1 MIDINKAFTIV
12 FNGTQSILEKAGF
25 SAALPDGYKKGDLPL
40 NTEDNITYMQFS
52 NGETLLSMQLDEIKK
67 TFSLFT
73 ADAPQDAVDDPEF
86 QSLST
91 WGFDIKEA
99 DDRDANSVANDF
111 CDIIRTKY
119 APDAV
124 SASDTRVKM
133 PQTISKKSAKNGDG
147 VYDAKMLATRFAT
160 VFPEYKDAV
169 KENISKYGDL
179 LPETFFS
186 TYAAPRVIS
195 VIKSKDAQLL
205 KKLFTMFN
213 EVHEDGCTE
222 VQEIITVTI
231 LGEIH
236 NDETMM
242 NTIDSYMSDLLR
254 RDVVAVNKLLSGSS
268 GKKWIEK
275 LKNPPAYKPPKVQ
288 NYAPPT
294 DLRS

>member
-133 PQTISKKSAKNGDG
+133 PQTISKNPPK
-147 VYDAKMLATRFAT
+147 T
-160 VFPEYKDAV
+160 VTACMMQKCSQPASQPFSR
-169 KENISKYGDL
+169 NIK
-179 LPETFFS
+179 T
-186 TYAAPRVIS
+186 
-195 VIKSKDAQLL
+195 LL
-205 KKLFTMFN
+205 KKTF
-213 EVHEDGCTE
+213 
-222 VQEIITVTI
+222 Q
-231 LGEIH
+231 
-236 NDETMM
+236 
-242 NTIDSYMSDLLR
+242 NTATFSPKHSSQPMPLR
-254 RDVVAVNKLLSGSS
+254 ALSA
-268 GKKWIEK
+268 
-275 LKNPPAYKPPKVQ
+275 L
-288 NYAPPT
+288 
-294 DLRS
+294 